1 MVRMRPLLSQEHAIT
16 SLTAGGGGNG
26 AGDAPCLR
34 KLMPAESPGQGSIEK
49 SYLVMMLKLAPKI
62 TPVVR
67 GARISWQGCPCM
79 RSSNKVH

>member
-49 SYLVMMLKLAPKI
+49 SYLVKDAQASSQNHTCSERCQDILARLSMHAVFK
-62 TPVVR
+62 
-67 GARISWQGCPCM
+67 
-79 RSSNKVH
+79 